1 MVIIACGGRD
11 FAGDAAKRD
20 VCRAL
25 DRLNEAKGVDLV
37 IHGAARGADS
47 LASWWASSRQVQQ
60 EAFEVTSD
68 DWNMYGKA
76 AGHLRNT
83 RMLDFLL
90 DGSRG
95 EVGIVAT
102 NKRMGKA
109 IRRKTDNRKCPTG
122 ILGGSCKQE
131 LSKKDRCINHERI
144 KG

>member
-25 DRLNEAKGVDLV
+25 DRLNEVKGVDLV

-90 DGSRG
+90 DGSHG
-95 EVGIVAT
+95 EVGIVAFPGGRGT
-102 NKRMGKA
+102 ANMIGQAEKRGVLVWLPYW
-109 IRRKTDNRKCPTG
+109 RSEKTTKTC
-122 ILGGSCKQE
+122 
-131 LSKKDRCINHERI
+131 
-144 KG
+144 

>member
-68 DWNMYGKA
+68 DWNMYRYDVEHGFLKVVKDTSSRTNGGNNGGK
-76 AGHLRNT
+76 
-83 RMLDFLL
+83 
-90 DGSRG
+90 
-95 EVGIVAT
+95 VVI
-102 NKRMGKA
+102 
-109 IRRKTDNRKCPTG
+109 
-122 ILGGSCKQE
+122 
-131 LSKKDRCINHERI
+131 
-144 KG
+144 